1 MKKPDK
7 QAKEKAAT
15 YKAKING
22 NDYSDNDRN
31 GNDSHRDEVNGTTAN
46 SEAAA
51 QPPPQ
56 PSRPL
61 ETWTDLIGQRIEE
74 AMRNGAFDN
83 LRGHGK
89 PLDLQRNPFV
99 PEDQEMAFNILK
111 NNDVTPSWIG
121 ERTSTLKAVEQWRA
135 GLHNLIN
142 YYQAEKQKATT
153 DAMRQQLQAR
163 WAAQLQRWATEIINL
178 NKRIELVNLAQPIA
192 HLEIY
197 KLLLDEEL
205 KRVGVTRVLLV

>member
-1 MKKPDK
+1 MKKLDQK
-7 QAKEKAAT
+7 AKEKADT

-22 NDYSDNDRN
+22 SAIN
-31 GNDSHRDEVNGTTAN
+31 GNTSNGDLSNGAKAN
-46 SEAAA
+46 SEARAEQA
-51 QPPPQ
+51 KPSTQPP
-56 PSRPL
+56 RPL
-61 ETWTDLIGQRIEE
+61 ETWNDLIGQRIEE
-74 AMRNGAFDN
+74 AMRHGAFDN

-111 NNDVTPSWIG
+111 NNDATPSWIG
-121 ERTSTLKAVEQWRA
+121 ERTNTLKAVEQWRQ
-135 GLHNLIN
+135 GLHKLVS
-142 YYQAEKQKATT
+142 YYQAEGQKATT
-153 DAMRQQLQAR
+153 DPKRQQRQAR
-163 WAAQLQRWATEIINL
+163 WDAQLQRWATEIFNL

-205 KRVGVTRVLLV
+205 KRVWMTRVLSV